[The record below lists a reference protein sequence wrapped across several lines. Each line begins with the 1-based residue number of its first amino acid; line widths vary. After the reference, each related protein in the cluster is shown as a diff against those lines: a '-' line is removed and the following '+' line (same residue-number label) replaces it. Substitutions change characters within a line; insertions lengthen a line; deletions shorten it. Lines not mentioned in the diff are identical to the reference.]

1 MSKMLD
7 DCFYNQIKLLHDLSC
22 IRWFIEKHAK
32 KDALR
37 ADDNK
42 CHTLLEKLEKD
53 LKNYVIELKETIS
66 Q

>member
-7 DCFYNQIKLLHDLSC
+7 DCFYDQIKLLHDLSC

-32 KDALR
+32 NDAQR
-37 ADDNK
+37 TGHNE
-42 CHTLLEKLEKD
+42 CYTLLEKLEKD
-53 LKNYVIELKETIS
+53 LEKYVIELKKTIS